1 MATHISSGTT
11 SMVVLLTFLL
21 FTPHG
26 IGSRLA
32 ACDPVVDS
40 TLVVQAIGATSPE
53 NSTDVSAADPHSI
66 TVLQLL
72 QAVDAN
78 PQYMMILPSGKSI
91 ADHQLEA
98 QNVKTLHIFDQETWQ
113 SASMSMKMLRAL
125 GWKLDVVRAPGV
137 RDATPSTRVRG
148 TSRSSRRFN
157 DPSELKVVF
166 AYPPVLIAEDPFQS
180 IVIELKHASLDDTF
194 KALREMRSWWTDQ
207 RFDVVASPSTHSIV
221 LFASDPVLVERCKIL
236 IDQMEQVASRQQAK
250 QSPKNPRQTRKER
263 LRRK

>member
-1 MATHISSGTT
+1 MASHISSGTT

-21 FTPHG
+21 FAPHG
-26 IGSRLA
+26 IGARLA
-32 ACDPVVDS
+32 ACDPIVDS

-53 NSTDVSAADPHSI
+53 GSTDVSAADPHSI

-72 QAVDAN
+72 QAIDAN
-78 PQYMMILPSGKSI
+78 PQYMVILPSGKSI
-91 ADHQLEA
+91 DEQSLES
-98 QNVKTLHIFDQETWQ
+98 QNVKTLHIFDRERWQ
-113 SASMSMKMLRAL
+113 SASVAMKMLQAL

-148 TSRSSRRFN
+148 TSRNSRRFN

-166 AYPPVLIAEDPFQS
+166 AYPPVLISEDPFQS